1 MRCHE
6 FCHVLQVAVSL
17 NTSYHLWFSDSEQSL
32 LFRQIL
38 VLSVFMPLWP
48 RPQHKKR
55 FRIHWAP
62 QPVSTPPTQ
71 LPCTTCK
78 WAMVSLLLESIRLT
92 PSQRQR
98 GPGHGGGEHGQDCG
112 GSLSSRRAAGPPPGS
127 WPAYLGVQTLLSVGE
142 DVGGFPAAG
151 GQVQDGRSCCDV
163 GVFTALAGAVG
174 AGTAWALCVGACT
187 RQPGGKFPWTGKMLR
202 CWREIRLAIAQT
214 WIYSLNRLV
223 WKTELLAWKYV
234 KNTQKHNP
242 FSLCTLN
249 ECYSDW
255 FSLEF
260 IYQTRWL
267 WRRKAY
273 SLNIFCIYTFYE
285 KNCNSGYWA
294 RALAAQVVKMVDS
307 SLR

>member
-1 MRCHE
+1 M
-6 FCHVLQVAVSL
+6 
-17 NTSYHLWFSDSEQSL
+17 
-32 LFRQIL
+32 
-38 VLSVFMPLWP
+38 
-48 RPQHKKR
+48 
-55 FRIHWAP
+55 
-62 QPVSTPPTQ
+62 
-71 LPCTTCK
+71 
-78 WAMVSLLLESIRLT
+78 LLLNREVPHPASLHNLQMSHGLPAPWIHQAHPFPKTKGARPRRWWAWPGLRRQPILT
-92 PSQRQR
+92 ASRWPPS
-98 GPGHGGGEHGQDCG
+98 GLLACLPW
-112 GSLSSRRAAGPPPGS
+112 RADP
-127 WPAYLGVQTLLSVGE
+127 

-202 CWREIRLAIAQT
+202 CWREIWLAIAQT

-267 WRRKAY
+267 RRRKAY